1 MPARCPASASR
12 SLEWPYVEGLRLDEA
27 MHPLTLLTVGL
38 YGEVLPNQNGAPIRL
53 VVPWKYGFKSIK
65 SIVRIRLVERQPVGS
80 WERMQPREY
89 GFYSNVNPEVH
100 HPRWSQARERRV
112 GEFFRRRT
120 LMFNGYADQVASLYT
135 GMDLKKNYYVA
146 RAAWTAFDALNAV
159 KRNEAFTPAWSE
171 KPLLKSWQK
180 VKPPLGWP
188 RETDSLCP
196 VCVREARQEIL
207 DGKRDYTVLLT
218 EKIGEIKA
226 QIIERDGKILMVKDC
241 PLHGHFED
249 VMAIDPAF
257 FKHLEEAFPGSDIA
271 AHADEKLHNHGSS
284 TIKYGRGAVLT
295 IDLTNR
301 CNMMCDPCFMDANQ
315 VGFVHELSWD
325 DIKTL
330 LDNAISLKPRRQLSV
345 QFSGGEP
352 TLSPYFLDAVR
363 YCKKVGYSSVQAA
376 TNGIEFAKSP
386 EFCRAA
392 AEAGLRYVY
401 LQFDGIGNAA
411 NSHRLVGNLF
421 DVKLRAIEN
430 LWTAG
435 VDIVPVV
442 TIVNGI
448 NNEQVGRIIQFALDN
463 PRKINFLSFQP
474 VSFTGRDE
482 EVTPERR
489 AAQRYTLSHLAHDV
503 KNQTGLGDPVR
514 DWFPI
519 SFMGTFTDWADL
531 VHGPSAEWGNLTC
544 GCHPNCGV
552 GMAVMIDKE
561 TKEAR
566 PVTEFLN
573 ADQLARDLRRVNDA
587 GRGRFLSV
595 AGMALAL
602 MKNYDPFKSPT
613 HFKLTDL
620 LKKFDKTFGATGK
633 DYGRVDGQRTRDDI
647 EKRRA
652 DRWNF
657 LFIAGMW
664 FQDLFNY
671 DFRRTERCI
680 IPYATQEGEI
690 SFCAYN
696 TGVGWRNIIEKMHM
710 TATLTKWY
718 EEHGRHEIFAGG
730 KQVALDSTA
739 HNLVLDAEAVAAGR
753 QTDLDEAGVARNARE
768 EKLRA
773 RDEAKKR
780 QQEHERMAELYRQH
794 VLKAEPAPPVVQIQG
809 LGKKKD
815 NVTVTH

>member
-1 MPARCPASASR
+1 MHKPIKYA
-12 SLEWPYVEGLRLDEA
+12 EKGL
-27 MHPLTLLTVGL
+27 T
-38 YGEVLPNQNGAPIRL
+38 
-53 VVPWKYGFKSIK
+53 
-65 SIVRIRLVERQPVGS
+65 
-80 WERMQPREY
+80 
-89 GFYSNVNPEVH
+89 
-100 HPRWSQARERRV
+100 
-112 GEFFRRRT
+112 
-120 LMFNGYADQVASLYT
+120 YA
-135 GMDLKKNYYVA
+135 A
-146 RAAWTAFDALNAV
+146 RAAWTVFDTLNSI
-159 KRNEAFTPAWSE
+159 RPNDAFTPAWSE

-207 DGKRDYTVLLT
+207 DGKRDYRVLLT

-226 QIIERDGKILMVKDC
+226 QIVERDGKILMVKDC
-241 PLHGHFED
+241 PIHGHFED
-249 VMAIDPAF
+249 VMAIDAAF
-257 FKHLEEAFPGSDIA
+257 FKHLEESFPGSDIR

-315 VGFVHELSWD
+315 VGFVHELSWE
-325 DIKTL
+325 DIRTL
-330 LDNAISLKPRRQLSV
+330 LDNAISIKPRRQMSV

-352 TLSPYFLDAVR
+352 TLSPHFLDAVR
-363 YCKKVGYSSVQAA
+363 YAKKVGYNSVQAA
-376 TNGIEFAKSP
+376 TNGIEFAKSA

-503 KNQTGLGDPVR
+503 KNQTGLGEPVR

-531 VHGPSAEWGNLTC
+531 VHGPTADWGNLTC

-561 TKEAR
+561 TKEAKA
-566 PVTEFLN
+566 VTEFLN
-573 ADQLARDLRRVNDA
+573 ADQLAKDLRRVNDA
-587 GRGRFLSV
+587 ARGRVLSV
-595 AGMALAL
+595 TGMALAL
-602 MKNYDPFKSPT
+602 MKNYDPFKAPT

-620 LKKFDKTFGATGK
+620 MKKFDKTFGATGK
-633 DYGRVDGQRTRDDI
+633 SYGRVDASRTGADI

-696 TGVGWRNIIEKMHM
+696 TGIGWRNIIEKMHM

-730 KQVALDSTA
+730 KKVQLDSTA
-739 HNLVLDAEAVAAGR
+739 HNLVLDPEAVAAGR
-753 QTDLDEAGVARNARE
+753 QTDLDAAGIAKNARE

-773 RDEAKKR
+773 RDEAKKK
-780 QQEHERMAELYRQH
+780 QQENERMAQLYRQH
-794 VLKAEPAPPVVQIQG
+794 VLKEEPGAPVIQIQG
-809 LGKKKD
+809 LRKKGD
-815 NVTVTH
+815 AAVAP